1 MQPRSPAV
9 QRQCQ
14 QEPFPPRRLQQHGGQ
29 RSAASPAAPARSAL
43 SPSEKECDIS
53 CFYRLSLSTSQD
65 EPVTLLQ
72 IKSHGHER
80 GTTSRKRVCP
90 GGVPGRADTA
100 AAQRGAELRD
110 KNTVVT
116 HGTPAEGSRHEGHGR
131 ESAGSAASQHSTA
144 QHGTTQHSTAHRG
157 TTQHG
162 AAQHGSDPPRA
173 APTAAEPLPPA
184 VPDPLTAAPSSGGPH
199 SLEVVQG
206 VNAAGGLPVPAAHP
220 APGAAEHAGGAR
232 RGLSPHGPAEK
243 GGGGRIRS
251 TTARPATGAHA
262 RPCACAAGARREV
275 LLRADCSS
283 QRTPRRSARR
293 EPLTVPSFVP
303 GCGAAA
309 QRRMLSGHNEG
320 CCGPQTALRV
330 P

>member
-131 ESAGSAASQHSTA
+131 ESAGSAASQHSTTQHSTAQHSTA
-144 QHGTTQHSTAHRG
+144 QHGTTHRG
-157 TTQHG
+157 TTHRG
-162 AAQHGSDPPRA
+162 TAQHNTARHSTAPIRPAPPPQPQRRSR
-173 APTAAEPLPPA
+173 PPA
-184 VPDPLTAAPSSGGPH
+184 
-199 SLEVVQG
+199 
-206 VNAAGGLPVPAAHP
+206 
-220 APGAAEHAGGAR
+220 R
-232 RGLSPHGPAEK
+232 RPRSPHG
-243 GGGGRIRS
+243 
-251 TTARPATGAHA
+251 RPELR
-262 RPCACAAGARREV
+262 RP
-275 LLRADCSS
+275 
-283 QRTPRRSARR
+283 
-293 EPLTVPSFVP
+293 PLT
-303 GCGAAA
+303 
-309 QRRMLSGHNEG
+309 
-320 CCGPQTALRV
+320 
-330 P
+330 

>member
-144 QHGTTQHSTAHRG
+144 QHGTTQHSTARHNTSRRG

-162 AAQHGSDPPRA
+162 AAQHGSPHRFGHRSSDANSTTGMHGALRLRGEGVGILPGRDGVAAPPSLARLS
-173 APTAAEPLPPA
+173 PTAA
-184 VPDPLTAAPSSGGPH
+184 
-199 SLEVVQG
+199 
-206 VNAAGGLPVPAAHP
+206 
-220 APGAAEHAGGAR
+220 
-232 RGLSPHGPAEK
+232 
-243 GGGGRIRS
+243 
-251 TTARPATGAHA
+251 
-262 RPCACAAGARREV
+262 
-275 LLRADCSS
+275 
-283 QRTPRRSARR
+283 
-293 EPLTVPSFVP
+293 
-303 GCGAAA
+303 
-309 QRRMLSGHNEG
+309 
-320 CCGPQTALRV
+320 ALRL
-330 P
+330 

>member
-131 ESAGSAASQHSTA
+131 ESAGSAASQHSTTQHSTAQHNTA
-144 QHGTTQHSTAHRG
+144 QHGTTHRGTAQHNTARHSTAPIRPAPPP
-157 TTQHG
+157 QP
-162 AAQHGSDPPRA
+162 QSRSRPPSPIPSRPPRA
-173 APTAAEPLPPA
+173 PAAPT
-184 VPDPLTAAPSSGGPH
+184 H
-199 SLEVVQG
+199 
-206 VNAAGGLPVPAAHP
+206 
-220 APGAAEHAGGAR
+220 
-232 RGLSPHGPAEK
+232 
-243 GGGGRIRS
+243 
-251 TTARPATGAHA
+251 
-262 RPCACAAGARREV
+262 
-275 LLRADCSS
+275 LRWSK
-283 QRTPRRSARR
+283 
-293 EPLTVPSFVP
+293 E
-303 GCGAAA
+303 
-309 QRRMLSGHNEG
+309 
-320 CCGPQTALRV
+320 
-330 P
+330 